1 MFKNKAEELIEI
13 IGHTL
18 IGEYGLSM
26 DISYA
31 IYLIEIEK
39 TSEFSWMLGA
49 IFQAGKVE
57 GIRQE
62 RKRRNSKKSIN
73 SSPITKGAC

>member
-13 IGHTL
+13 IGHTF
-18 IGEYGLSM
+18 IGEYRLSM
-26 DISYA
+26 EIAHA

-39 TSEFSWMLGA
+39 TSELYWVLAA
-49 IFQAGKVE
+49 IYQAGKIE
-57 GIRQE
+57 GMRKE
-62 RKRRNSKKSIN
+62 RKQRNSKKSIN